1 MRPTY
6 KTPIAAGSLIAA
18 LTFAVQGCGRNAA
31 AASPPAA
38 PVVTLVAEDVATV
51 ESRELAT
58 GPIIAGTLTA
68 RTHATIRAEVGG
80 TVVAMF
86 ADRGTTVAAGARLLR
101 IEDRAIRDAQTSA
114 AFDAATEE
122 GALFLA
128 ARRLTRSEALLAG
141 GAISSEEVEDVRHAL
156 ATAQSKLVA
165 AHARLSVATNT
176 LERTVVRAPFAGVVS
191 ARPVNTGD
199 VVESGAVLFE
209 VLDPTTM
216 YVESAV
222 PSADLAM
229 IHVGAPVAFTVS
241 GYPDR
246 TFKGRIER
254 VNPAADPNTRQ
265 VPVFVAIQNTDRTLV
280 AGLFA
285 EGHVAPSTGPALI
298 VPGAAVERTGGAAA
312 VVRLTGGRIERRE
325 VETGRQ
331 DGDGTL
337 VEIRSGLTLGDT
349 VLLGVSR
356 SLPTG
361 TAARVAGGKTVT
373 TPTVR

>member
-1 MRPTY
+1 MRPSYRASIT
-6 KTPIAAGSLIAA
+6 AVCLLAA

-31 AASPPAA
+31 AENAPAA

-51 ESRELAT
+51 ERGELAA

-68 RTHATIRAEVGG
+68 RTRATIRAEVGG

-86 ADRGTTVAAGARLLR
+86 ADRGTVVAAGARLLQ
-101 IEDRAIRDAQTSA
+101 IEDRAARDARASA
-114 AFDAATEE
+114 LSDVTTEE
-122 GALFLA
+122 DGVAIA
-128 ARRLTRSEALLAG
+128 RRRLTRAEALFAG
-141 GAISSEEVEDVRHAL
+141 GAISKEEVEDKSHAL
-156 ATAQSKLVA
+156 TSAESRLAGA
-165 AHARLSVATNT
+165 RARLTASTDALGRT
-176 LERTVVRAPFAGVVS
+176 LVRAPFAGVVS

-199 VVESGAVLFE
+199 VLESGAVLFE

-229 IHVGAPVAFTVS
+229 VRVGAPVSFLVT
-241 GYPDR
+241 GYPNR
-246 TFKGRIER
+246 TFKGTVER
-254 VNPAADPNTRQ
+254 VNPAADPTTRQ
-265 VPVFVAIQNTDRTLV
+265 VPVFVAIQNDDRKLV

-285 EGHVAPSTGPALI
+285 EGRVAPNAGPTLL
-298 VPGAAVERTGGAAA
+298 VPGGAVERTGSAAA
-312 VVRLTGGRIERRE
+312 VVLLAGGRIERRA

-331 DGDGTL
+331 DGDGAL
-337 VEIRSGLTLGDT
+337 IEIRSGLTLGDT

-361 TAARVAGGKTVT
+361 TAARVAGGKPVT
-373 TPTVR
+373 TPTAR